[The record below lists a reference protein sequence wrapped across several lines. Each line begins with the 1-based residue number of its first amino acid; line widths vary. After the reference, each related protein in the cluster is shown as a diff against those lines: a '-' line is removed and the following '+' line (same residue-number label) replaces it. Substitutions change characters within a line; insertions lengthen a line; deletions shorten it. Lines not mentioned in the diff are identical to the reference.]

1 MDFEKNT
8 FNFRLIY
15 EKTVSLRVLNINPSN
30 FMNKL
35 QYIIIFIIFVFSGLH
50 CNADE
55 RIRMSLEG
63 GVYTMPCEVNGL
75 KMRFIFDT
83 GASTVCISMTEALFM
98 AKNGYL
104 EEDDFIGV
112 AQTRIANGDID
123 ENMII
128 NLRFIRIGQL
138 TIQNV
143 KAVISNSI
151 NAPLLLGQTVIRQ
164 LGSWS
169 IDGDYLVIHNKH
181 VDDGSARSFYNK
193 GIEYKG
199 IKDYSQAILFFEKA
213 AQMGYAKAEYELA
226 LCYHFGLGIDKN
238 LKKAAYWYNQ
248 ASLQGETNSQ
258 YNLGYLYEKGQGVTQ
273 DYANAVYWYREA
285 AVQGHT
291 EAQFKL
297 GVCYDTG
304 LGIEQNFQEAAKWN
318 KRAAEQG
325 HITAQYNM
333 GLYYLSGQG
342 VQYDKSL
349 AKQWLQKAAEN
360 GNEKARQVLKK
371 IR

>member
-1 MDFEKNT
+1 MKVFLYT
-8 FNFRLIY
+8 IVFIAAAFS
-15 EKTVSLRVLNINPSN
+15 SLV
-30 FMNKL
+30 
-35 QYIIIFIIFVFSGLH
+35 

-55 RIRMSLEG
+55 RIRMSLVG

-98 AKNGYL
+98 VKNGYL

-123 ENMII
+123 ENMVI

-164 LGSWS
+164 LGAWS

-181 VDDGSARSFYNK
+181 VNDGSVLSFYNK
-193 GIEYKG
+193 GIEYKR
-199 IKDYSQAILFFEKA
+199 IKDYSQAIHYFETA

-226 LCYHFGLGIDKN
+226 LCYHFGIGIEKN
-238 LKKAAYWYNQ
+238 LKRAAYWYNQ
-248 ASLQGETNSQ
+248 AALQGEAYSQ
-258 YNLGYLYEKGQGVTQ
+258 YNLGYLYEKGQGVSQ
-273 DYANAVYWYREA
+273 DYANAAYWYREA
-285 AVQGHT
+285 ALQGHM

-304 LGIEQNFQEAAKWN
+304 LGIRQNHQEAAKWN

-342 VQYDKSL
+342 VQYDKTL
-349 AKQWLQKAAEN
+349 AKQWLQRAADN
-360 GNEKARQVLKK
+360 GNEKARQLLRK
-371 IR
+371 IH